1 MSDGMAELE
10 NATGTPSLTKAEA
23 EDLWSLAGSGRRC
36 ECGAVLQG
44 LIGPRGHRGVTAR
57 RKK

>member
-1 MSDGMAELE
+1 MAELE